1 VFESVGVG
9 PDDERAYRA
18 LLRIPQATEADLAGE
33 LGWRQARVRG
43 CVGRL
48 ESLGMLSRTPD
59 RPARLVP
66 ARPDVAVDV
75 LVARRRAELDRTRLA
90 ARELLA
96 ELATPDRYRPEDLVE
111 VVIGRTAVATRFA
124 QLLEGTERELLVLD
138 RPPYAAPPDE
148 ADTRVRDLLRD
159 GVRVLGIYSPDSL
172 DLAGAVDELYSAAD
186 AGEQS
191 RVHAHVPIKLAISDR
206 SLALLPFVVDQMVD
220 SALVV
225 HPSTL
230 LEALTRLFFLL
241 WEQATSPVPSAADD
255 RADVDGRL
263 LTLLAAGLK
272 DDAIARQLGL
282 SSRTVGRR
290 IAVMLDELGARTR
303 FQAGVAAHRRGLF
316 DTSGDRSGAS
326 LAQ

>member
-1 VFESVGVG
+1 MFESVGVD
-9 PDDERAYRA
+9 PDDELAYRA
-18 LLRIPQATEADLAGE
+18 LLRLPQATEADLAGE
-33 LGWRQARVRG
+33 LGWPQPKVRG

-48 ESLGMLSRTPD
+48 EDLGMLSRTAD

-75 LVARRRAELDRTRLA
+75 LVARRRAELDRTQLA

-96 ELATPDRYRPEDLVE
+96 ELVTPDRYGPEDLVE
-111 VVIGRTAVATRFA
+111 VVVGQAAVATRFA
-124 QLLEGTERELLVLD
+124 QLLEGTEEELLVLD

-148 ADTRVRDLLRD
+148 ADTRVRDLLGG

-172 DLAGAVDELYSAAD
+172 EIPGAVDELYSAAD
-186 AGEQS
+186 AGEES
-191 RVHAHVPIKLAISDR
+191 RVHAHVPIKLAVSDR
-206 SLALLPFVVDQMVD
+206 SLALLPFVVDEVID

-225 HPSTL
+225 HRSAL
-230 LEALTRLFFLL
+230 LEALTQLFFLL
-241 WEQATSPVPSAADD
+241 WQQATPPVPTTAED
-255 RADVDGRL
+255 RADLDGRM

-290 IAVMLDELGARTR
+290 IAALLERLGARTR
-303 FQAGVAAHRRGLF
+303 FQAGVAAQRRGLF
-316 DTSGDRSGAS
+316 DDAGDP
-326 LAQ
+326 

>member
-1 VFESVGVG
+1 MFESVGVD

-18 LLRIPQATEADLAGE
+18 LLRLPQASEADLAGE
-33 LGWRQARVRG
+33 LGWPQAKVRG

-48 ESLGMLSRTPD
+48 EDLGMLSRTPD

-75 LVARRRAELDRTRLA
+75 LVARRRAELDRTQLA

-96 ELATPDRYRPEDLVE
+96 ELATPDRYRSENLVE
-111 VVIGRTAVATRFA
+111 VVVGQPAVVTRFA

-148 ADTRVRDLLRD
+148 ADTRVRDLLSR

-172 DLAGAVDELYSAAD
+172 DMPGAVDELYRAAD
-186 AGEQS
+186 AGEES
-191 RVHAHVPIKLAISDR
+191 RVHAKVPIKLAISDR
-206 SLALLPFVVDQMVD
+206 SLALLPFGVDEVVD

-225 HPSTL
+225 HRSTL
-230 LEALTRLFFLL
+230 LEALTQLFFLL
-241 WEQATSPVPSAADD
+241 WEQATPPALTGTDD
-255 RADVDGRL
+255 RAELDGRL

-272 DDAIARQLGL
+272 DDAVARQLGL

-290 IAVMLDELGARTR
+290 IAALLDALGARTR
-303 FQAGVAAHRRGLF
+303 FQAGVAAQRRGLF
-316 DTSGDRSGAS
+316 DAAAPPS
-326 LAQ
+326 